1 MPRIIDQFGRK
12 RCQKKRKDVKYK
24 LLYQTAV
31 KNSFS
36 IYLWSKVDS
45 CFCGALYNLQ
55 YRKCQNMTL
64 KYPMIEGGVAFEGL
78 MQSGFLGGG
87 DLNKIENESY
97 KAISPK

>member
-1 MPRIIDQFGRK
+1 
-12 RCQKKRKDVKYK
+12 
-24 LLYQTAV
+24 
-31 KNSFS
+31 
-36 IYLWSKVDS
+36 
-45 CFCGALYNLQ
+45 
-55 YRKCQNMTL
+55 MTL